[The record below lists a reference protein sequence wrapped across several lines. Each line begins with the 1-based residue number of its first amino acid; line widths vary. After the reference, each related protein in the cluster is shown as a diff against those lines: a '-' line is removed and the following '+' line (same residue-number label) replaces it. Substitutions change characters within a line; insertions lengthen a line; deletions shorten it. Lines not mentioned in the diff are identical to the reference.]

1 MNGHLL
7 VVAPGLHS
15 TVQDLGRFGYQAYGV
30 PVAGALDPIGLRL
43 ANAVAGNG
51 AGRGEGRGAL
61 EFLYSGPTLEVA
73 AAAVRVA
80 ASAEIEILS
89 DPPRRIPPWQSVR
102 LVCGERFRFGALPGA
117 SRGSVCGYLAV
128 EGGFAIAPILGS
140 QSTYVRG
147 RIGGLEGRPL
157 RAGDRLALALD
168 SPGERGEVC
177 LAAPPDLAPPA
188 RLRVV
193 LGPQDDHFTQ
203 AALDAFLNQPFTVT
217 PEADRMGLRL
227 SGPRLDH
234 ARGFNIVSDGI
245 ATGAIQVPGSGQPIV
260 LLADH
265 QTTGGYP
272 KIATVISADLPAAG
286 RLKPG
291 DEIGFAAVSVAEAQ
305 EVRRSLEAELGHRMR
320 GLVAAH
326 TPAVLNQAAL
336 YGGNLI
342 SGVVDGAGG

>member
-1 MNGHLL
+1 MSGHLL

-30 PVAGALDPIGLRL
+30 PVAGALDPVGLRL

-51 AGRGEGRGAL
+51 AGRGEAMGAL

-177 LAAPPDLAPPA
+177 LAAPPELAPPA

-193 LGPQDDHFTQ
+193 MGPQDDHFTQ
-203 AALDAFLNQPFTVT
+203 AALDAFLSQPFTVT
-217 PEADRMGLRL
+217 QEADRMGLRL

-272 KIATVISADLPAAG
+272 KIATVISADLPATG

-305 EVRRSLEAELGHRMR
+305 DVRRSLEAELGHRMP

-326 TPAVLNQAAL
+326 TPALLNQAAL

>member
-1 MNGHLL
+1 MSGHLV

-30 PVAGALDPIGLRL
+30 PVAGALDPVGLRL
-43 ANAVAGNG
+43 ANAVAGNAQG
-51 AGRGEGRGAL
+51 MGAL

-73 AAAVRVA
+73 VEAVRVA
-80 ASAEIEILS
+80 ASAAEIEILS

-102 LVCGERFRFGALPGA
+102 LARGARFRLGAL
-117 SRGSVCGYLAV
+117 RGRVCGYLAV
-128 EGGFAIAPILGS
+128 EGGFAIAPVLGS
-140 QSTYVRG
+140 LSTYVRG

-157 RAGDRLALALD
+157 REGDRLALALD
-168 SPGERGEVC
+168 RPGERGEVR
-177 LAAPPDLAPPA
+177 LADPPDLAPPA
-188 RLRVV
+188 WLRVV
-193 LGPQDDHFTQ
+193 LGPQDDSFTKS
-203 AALDAFLNQPFTVT
+203 AFDAFLNQPFTVSQ
-217 PEADRMGLRL
+217 EADRMGLRL

-234 ARGFNIVSDGI
+234 ALGFNIVSDGI

-291 DEIGFAAVSVAEAQ
+291 DEIGFAEVSVAEAQ
-305 EVRRSLEAELGHRMR
+305 EARRHLEAALDRRLR
-320 GLVAAH
+320 GLVPAR

>member
-1 MNGHLL
+1 MSGYLL
-7 VVAPGLHS
+7 VEAPGLHS

-30 PVAGALDPIGLRL
+30 PVAGALDPLGLRL
-43 ANAVAGNG
+43 ANAVVGNS
-51 AGRGEGRGAL
+51 EGLGAL

-80 ASAEIEILS
+80 ASAAEIEILS

-102 LVCGERFRFGALPGA
+102 LPRGTRFRPGALK
-117 SRGSVCGYLAV
+117 GSVCGYLAV
-128 EGGFAIAPILGS
+128 EGGFAIAPVLGS
-140 QSTYVRG
+140 LSTYVRS

-157 RAGDRLALALD
+157 RDGDRLALELD

-177 LAAPPDLAPPA
+177 LADPPDLTPPP
-188 RLRVV
+188 RFRVV
-193 LGPQDDHFTQ
+193 LGPQDDSFTT
-203 AALDAFLNQPFTVT
+203 AAVETFLSQPFTVSQ
-217 PEADRMGLRL
+217 EADRMGLRL
-227 SGPRLDH
+227 SGPRLEH
-234 ARGFNIVSDGI
+234 ADGFNIVSDGI

-291 DEIGFAAVSVAEAQ
+291 DEIGFTAVSVAEAQ
-305 EVRRSLEAELGHRMR
+305 EARRSLEAELGRRMAS
-320 GLVAAH
+320 LVPAQ
-326 TPAVLNQAAL
+326 TPATLNEAAL
-336 YGGNLI
+336 YGDNLI
-342 SGVVDGAGG
+342 SGVVDGADS

>member
-1 MNGHLL
+1 MSGYLL

-30 PVAGALDPIGLRL
+30 PVAGALDPLGLRL
-43 ANAVAGNG
+43 ANAVAGNAEDMG
-51 AGRGEGRGAL
+51 GL
-61 EFLYSGPTLEVA
+61 EFLYAGPTLEVA

-80 ASAEIEILS
+80 ASAAEIDILS

-102 LVCGERFRFGALPGA
+102 LARGARFRFGALK
-117 SRGSVCGYLAV
+117 GSVCGYLAV
-128 EGGFAIAPILGS
+128 EGGFAMAPVLGS
-140 QSTYVRG
+140 LSTYVRG

-177 LAAPPDLAPPA
+177 LADPPDLTQPA

-193 LGPQDDHFTQ
+193 LGPQDDSFTKG
-203 AALDAFLNQPFTVT
+203 ALDAFLDRPFTVS

-227 SGPRLDH
+227 AGPRLDH
-234 ARGFNIVSDGI
+234 AHGFNIVSDGI
-245 ATGAIQVPGSGQPIV
+245 VTGAIQVPGSGQPIV

-291 DEIGFAAVSVAEAQ
+291 DEIGFAAVSLAEAQ
-305 EVRRSLEAELGHRMR
+305 EARRSLEAEIGRRIR
-320 GLVAAH
+320 GLAPAQ
-326 TPAVLNQAAL
+326 TPAVLNQVAL
-336 YGGNLI
+336 YGSNLV
-342 SGVVDGAGG
+342 SGVVDGANS